1 MDKELLMSKTKIATG
16 LGLCLLAAA
25 SGWAQGDA
33 KAVFLDKCSICHGED
48 GAGKTAKGKK
58 LKVKDVHETS
68 KSESETDMIK
78 IVTDGKG
85 KDMDSSVKTSRR
97 PRLKALSS
105 ITAVSQ
111 SKPRC
116 RFPLFLR

>member
-1 MDKELLMSKTKIATG
+1 MSKTKIATG

-25 SGWAQGDA
+25 AGWAQGDA

-85 KDMDSSVKTSRR
+85 KDMDSF
-97 PRLKALSS
+97 
-105 ITAVSQ
+105 
-111 SKPRC
+111 SKDLTPAQIKGVVQYYRS
-116 RFPLFLR
+116 LAK